1 MASGKVNIDKLIE
14 WLKPIRFSRK
24 GVSHFKN
31 IARDFSDAVCVA
43 EIIKHYFPRIVD
55 VNNYPPAS
63 SSDQKLQNWKT
74 LNAKVLSKHFSAG
87 RGRPFVVPEKV
98 INNIIN
104 FQSGVMELVLSNLKL
119 TIDKK
124 LEAPRESVGGK
135 QVHTVIN
142 PFPKRGKNYGHGSF
156 RGQKRDGSTQSQQN
170 KESSSYGQKVKSRN
184 YPHTL
189 DMDRQMKR
197 VSNIG
202 RNVNSSLEVPMIRR
216 EPRGGSGRAPLKPG
230 RGTRIRSNHPVT
242 NQGEFGSLDTM
253 QRRLDEQG
261 RQIQDYEEVL
271 DTLKKHI
278 SRLEKLVRLKDSKIL
293 ALQRKCKDGEMR

>member
-1 MASGKVNIDKLIE
+1 MTSGKVDIDKLIE

-24 GVSHFKN
+24 GVSYFKN

-63 SSDQKLQNWKT
+63 SSDQKFQNWKT

-104 FQSGVMELVLSNLKL
+104 FQSGVMELTLNNLKL

-124 LEAPRESVGGK
+124 LEAPRKSGGGK

-142 PFPKRGKNYGHGSF
+142 PFPKRGTNYGHRIV
-156 RGQKRDGSTQSQQN
+156 RGRKRDGLTQSQQN
-170 KESSSYGQKVKSRN
+170 KESSSYGQKSRN
-184 YPHTL
+184 FPHIS

-202 RNVNSSLEVPMIRR
+202 RNMNSSLEVPVIHR

-230 RGTRIRSNHPVT
+230 SGTRIRSDHPVT

-293 ALQRKCKDGEMR
+293 ALQRKCKDGGIR